1 MFSVLFTSVAAY
13 VRSASSWV
21 SVFFLRPIR
30 LLLKASSDL
39 YEVGRTHLRVSA
51 HVCTCHE
58 CIHSSLCG

>member
-1 MFSVLFTSVAAY
+1 MFSVCLLLLPPMSG
-13 VRSASSWV
+13 SASSWV

-58 CIHSSLCG
+58 RIHSSLCG